1 MVNYLRNMAWLPA
14 CWIVPLAWV
23 NLVPS
28 PSEGVLSAMG
38 FLWVLGLAF
47 FVGVGVYLSMKAVS
61 FWTEKRK
68 IK

>member
-1 MVNYLRNMAWLPA
+1 
-14 CWIVPLAWV
+14 
-23 NLVPS
+23 
-28 PSEGVLSAMG
+28 MG

-47 FVGVGVYLSMKAVS
+47 FVGVGVYLSIKAVA